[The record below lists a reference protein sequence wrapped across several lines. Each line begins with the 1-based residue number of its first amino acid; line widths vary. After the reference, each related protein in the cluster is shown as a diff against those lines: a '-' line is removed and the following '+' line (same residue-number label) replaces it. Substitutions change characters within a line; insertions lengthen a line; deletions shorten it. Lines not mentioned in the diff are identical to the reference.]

1 MKLQSH
7 VPEGLF
13 ISRSVKP
20 HRGALTGAEGDES
33 GWSQV
38 HLLNKKVNYRCQKN
52 NWWEA
57 LNMRD
62 VTAAD
67 DQRRI
72 LLQAAEYRCDMFQ
85 PSSRRRW
92 WNSTD
97 TPLVPNHC
105 RKYCIVRFQLQ
116 EMRWGFLREQQR
128 QQEDIF
134 IFRSKDHLKL
144 NRQLVLFFLTHT
156 VRTVGGP
163 SWWGVSCTVGTS
175 LFMSDNWACWVGG
188 GAKAGV
194 LAVCSSTSFWPR
206 HRWHEATQQLTFVGT
221 RLLSCSRSQT
231 HDVSPWSPILPPI
244 QWTTEGTK
252 KETEGDWSRLK
263 ETEAD
268 WIWLKETEGDWS

>member
-20 HRGALTGAEGDES
+20 HRAALTGAEGDES

-116 EMRWGFLREQQR
+116 EMRWGFLKEQQR

-144 NRQLVLFFLTHT
+144 NRQLVLFLSHWCESLCQSNTHWAQRINPT
-156 VRTVGGP
+156 DHSDSWTIRPLRGSDTHCQDRRWPELLRCVLYCWYQSVHVGQLSML
-163 SWWGVSCTVGTS
+163 SWRWSRRDEYR
-175 LFMSDNWACWVGG
+175 L
-188 GAKAGV
+188 AGV
-194 LAVCSSTSFWPR
+194 LAVC
-206 HRWHEATQQLTFVGT
+206 
-221 RLLSCSRSQT
+221 
-231 HDVSPWSPILPPI
+231 
-244 QWTTEGTK
+244 
-252 KETEGDWSRLK
+252 
-263 ETEAD
+263 
-268 WIWLKETEGDWS
+268 